1 MSVPGQQNGVA
12 TTPAQVRPGRLR
24 LVRRSAERL
33 RLPARRPTV
42 LRRLV
47 RGASLLVAVALVA
60 LVAGLSVD
68 FLRFVE
74 TVSSVS
80 KPEAGKADAIVVLTG
95 GKARIPGGL
104 DLLRDGRAERM
115 LISGVGPRVSEHA
128 LLARA
133 PSVAA
138 GLADCCIDIG
148 YKAANTIGNADE
160 ARAWA
165 EARGF
170 HSLFVVTSAY
180 HIPRTLAEFQQ
191 ALPGR
196 ELIPWPVA
204 DEGVNLRHWYDRPRT
219 VKILLREY
227 VKYLAVRVRLAGER
241 LGLVSPAVPPAA
253 PLTGRG

>member
-1 MSVPGQQNGVA
+1 M
-12 TTPAQVRPGRLR
+12 TPSEGRPGRLR
-24 LVRRSAERL
+24 LVRRGPL
-33 RLPARRPTV
+33 RPAGTRRTGPVRRFGRTV
-42 LRRLV
+42 
-47 RGASLLVAVALVA
+47 SLLAAVLLVGGMVW
-60 LVAGLSVD
+60 LCTD

-74 TVSSVS
+74 TVATVS
-80 KPEAGKADAIVVLTG
+80 RPEGGKADAIVVLTG
-95 GKARIPGGL
+95 GKERIPGGL

-115 LISGVGPRVSEHA
+115 LISGVGSRVSEHA

-196 ELIPWPVA
+196 ELIPWPVR
-204 DEGVNLRHWYDRPRT
+204 DEAVNMKHWYDRPRT
-219 VKILLREY
+219 VKVLIREY
-227 VKYLAVRVRLAGER
+227 LKYLAVRIRLAAER
-241 LGLVSPAVPPAA
+241 AGLVAPAVPPAMRPA
-253 PLTGRG
+253 GHG